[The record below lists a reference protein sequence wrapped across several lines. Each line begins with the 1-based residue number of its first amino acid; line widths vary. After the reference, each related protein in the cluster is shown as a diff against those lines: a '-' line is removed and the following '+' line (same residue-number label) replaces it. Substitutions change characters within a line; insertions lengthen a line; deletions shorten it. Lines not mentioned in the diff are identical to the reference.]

1 MKKDRNSNIE
11 LLRILCIITIIIHH
25 SFVHSGISISI
36 ENTNTLILSI
46 IQILGK
52 TANNIF
58 ILTTGYY
65 MINKKINKEKIIKLI
80 GEILFYSYS
89 ILFVYLVFCKEKEI
103 GIIIKSILPIT
114 FNAEWFVTS
123 YILLYITIPFINA
136 LINNLTKK
144 EMSVLI
150 IIFIVCFSILPT
162 INLLSE
168 YFSNYIWFIL
178 LYLVGAYTKLYENKE
193 FSKYSKCFI
202 VVSSIA
208 IIFVITSIACFNMRR
223 LGLLEI
229 NSFLVFILA
238 YSIFM
243 DFINKKEYSNSIINY
258 VASSSLGIYL
268 IHDNVIIRALMWKK
282 LKMGSLIKTKLFWFY
297 EIEVVVGIFIICLL
311 IDIIRR
317 ELIEEKIIKSIRKN
331 SV

>member
-1 MKKDRNSNIE
+1 MKKGRNSNIE

-25 SFVHSGISISI
+25 SFVRSGIQISS
-36 ENTNTLILSI
+36 ENTNTAVLSI
-46 IQILGK
+46 IQSLGK
-52 TANNIF
+52 VANDIF
-58 ILTTGYY
+58 ILITGYY
-65 MINKKINKEKIIKLI
+65 MVNKKIKKEKIIKLI

-208 IIFVITSIACFNMRR
+208 IICVITSIACFNMRR

-268 IHDNVIIRALMWKK
+268 IHDNVIIRAFMWKK
-282 LKMGSLIKTKLFWFY
+282 LKIGSLIKTKFFWLY
-297 EIEVVVGIFIICLL
+297 
-311 IDIIRR
+311 
-317 ELIEEKIIKSIRKN
+317 
-331 SV
+331 

>member
-1 MKKDRNSNIE
+1 MKKGRNSNIE
-11 LLRILCIITIIIHH
+11 LLRILCMITIIIHH
-25 SFVHSGISISI
+25 SFVHSCISISI

-208 IIFVITSIACFNMRR
+208 IICVITSIACFNMRR

-268 IHDNVIIRALMWKK
+268 IHDNVIIRAFM
-282 LKMGSLIKTKLFWFY
+282 
-297 EIEVVVGIFIICLL
+297 
-311 IDIIRR
+311 
-317 ELIEEKIIKSIRKN
+317 
-331 SV
+331 

>member
-1 MKKDRNSNIE
+1 M
-11 LLRILCIITIIIHH
+11 
-25 SFVHSGISISI
+25 
-36 ENTNTLILSI
+36 
-46 IQILGK
+46 
-52 TANNIF
+52 
-58 ILTTGYY
+58 
-65 MINKKINKEKIIKLI
+65 
-80 GEILFYSYS
+80 FYSYS

-208 IIFVITSIACFNMRR
+208 IICVITSIACFNMRR
-223 LGLLEI
+223 LGLLES

-238 YSIFM
+238 YSIFI

-268 IHDNVIIRALMWKK
+268 IHDNVIIRAFMWKK

>member
-1 MKKDRNSNIE
+1 MKKGRNSNIE
-11 LLRILCIITIIIHH
+11 LLRILCMIAIIIHH

-208 IIFVITSIACFNMRR
+208 IICVITSIACFNMRR

-282 LKMGSLIKTKLFWFY
+282 LKMGSLIKTKLFWLY

>member
-1 MKKDRNSNIE
+1 M
-11 LLRILCIITIIIHH
+11 
-25 SFVHSGISISI
+25 V
-36 ENTNTLILSI
+36 
-46 IQILGK
+46 
-52 TANNIF
+52 
-58 ILTTGYY
+58 
-65 MINKKINKEKIIKLI
+65 NKKIKKEKIIKLI

-208 IIFVITSIACFNMRR
+208 IICVITSIACFNMRR